1 MEAEE
6 AANAKAQGEVQ
17 VSVLQEHTEGRHD
30 WHIMGKNMS
39 KMSLEMQAEANTSKA
54 LWANVRF
61 WIVF

>member
-17 VSVLQEHTEGRHD
+17 VSVLQEHTEGRAWLAHNGEEYD
-30 WHIMGKNMS
+30 